1 MAKELL
7 VPENGLTQS
16 TVRFK
21 DSLVDFISSTPEP
34 PLDSEEETGT
44 SENTPRSDASE
55 HQSDRS
61 DLAPVLTEAGSSTL
75 MKNEMSAESDQPEQL
90 LPVANGSQHPR
101 NSQSVFPSEIELT
114 ESDQKLMSVED
125 KNKHTGKKS
134 AETNAQPDAKSSQA
148 NTGSRHADC
157 DIDTGKPDAETTNK
171 IDSSTSKKST
181 EKNSSN
187 RKHAVGSTRV
197 LGSWGKSSGSL
208 KPKPTEPAVRGSKT
222 AEPYKT
228 TAASKS
234 DNVAEETTVKASR
247 SSSNK
252 PTEKRLSDRKDNT
265 PDRDAGSSIK
275 SAESSTTKSAEVQDS
290 GSVGRNK
297 VIIHCVQKK
306 HALLFSCITLRK
318 SNQFE

>member
-1 MAKELL
+1 MAKELP

-61 DLAPVLTEAGSSTL
+61 DLAPVSTE
-75 MKNEMSAESDQPEQL
+75 AESDQPEQL
-90 LPVANGSQHPR
+90 LPVANGSQHPG

-148 NTGSRHADC
+148 NTCSRHADC

-171 IDSSTSKKST
+171 IDSSPSKKST

-275 SAESSTTKSAEVQDS
+275 SAESSTTKSAEIGDS
-290 GSVGRNK
+290 GNVGRNK
-297 VIIHCVQKK
+297 VIPIHCVQKK
-306 HALLFSCITLRK
+306 NIHFCFRA
-318 SNQFE
+318 

>member
-44 SENTPRSDASE
+44 AENTPRSDASE

-61 DLAPVLTEAGSSTL
+61 DLAPVSTE
-75 MKNEMSAESDQPEQL
+75 AESDQPEQL
-90 LPVANGSQHPR
+90 LPVANGSQHPG

-171 IDSSTSKKST
+171 IDSSPSKKST

-187 RKHAVGSTRV
+187 RKHAVGSTMLSSRV

-247 SSSNK
+247 SSGNK

-290 GSVGRNK
+290 SSVGRNK

-306 HALLFSCITLRK
+306 TCTFVFVHNS
-318 SNQFE
+318 

>member
-44 SENTPRSDASE
+44 AENTPRSDASE

-61 DLAPVLTEAGSSTL
+61 DLAPVSTE
-75 MKNEMSAESDQPEQL
+75 AESDQPEQL
-90 LPVANGSQHPR
+90 LPVANGSQHPG

-171 IDSSTSKKST
+171 IDSSPSKKST

-187 RKHAVGSTRV
+187 RKHAVGSTMLSSRV

-247 SSSNK
+247 SSGNK

-275 SAESSTTKSAEVQDS
+275 SAESSTTKSAEIGDS
-290 GSVGRNK
+290 GNVGRNK

-306 HALLFSCITLRK
+306 PSTFVFVHNS
-318 SNQFE
+318 